1 MSHSDANPPLGG
13 GALLSGLLFGVWIGV
28 CDSWVKVLARAGACE
43 PTKTLQDAATRLW
56 TVPSSCSALSLFP
69 GAALEPTAREGMT
82 PMDVAL
88 PDGAAAVW
96 GLALLAVATVTGIL
110 VLRWSRRTRG
120 DALALGTLWGGLA
133 IHALPRLTGPGTSFS
148 EFALGPAHIGLADL
162 AILWAALWLAWR
174 AAAELRA

>member
-1 MSHSDANPPLGG
+1 MGG
-13 GALLSGLLFGVWIGV
+13 VALLSGLLFAVWIGV
-28 CDSWVKVLARAGACE
+28 CDSWIKVLARAGSCAS
-43 PTKTLQDAATRLW
+43 TKTLQEAAANLW
-56 TVPSSCSALSLFP
+56 SVPSSCDALALFP
-69 GAALEPTAREGMT
+69 GATLEPTARGGMT
-82 PMDVAL
+82 PMDAPL
-88 PDGAAAVW
+88 PEAAAAVW

-133 IHALPRLTGPGTSFS
+133 LHALPRLVGPGTSFN
-148 EFALGPAHIGLADL
+148 EFAVGPVHVGLADL